1 MIRSQPKK
9 PIRVFLT
16 SNENDADT
24 PFGNWALANKTM
36 ANALNYAGY
45 DYRFEFGKGGHS
57 LNHGGSIF
65 ADSLRWLMR
74 HPTEYKISCNDRLIL
89 VAWRVQ
95 KPS

>member
-36 ANALNYAGY
+36 ANALSTLATTTASNSAREATALITGV
-45 DYRFEFGKGGHS
+45 RFS
-57 LNHGGSIF
+57 LTRLGGSC
-65 ADSLRWLMR
+65 DN
-74 HPTEYKISCNDRLIL
+74 TQLITKL
-89 VAWRVQ
+89 VVMIG
-95 KPS
+95 